1 MKKAKEFM
9 DEFIDTWN
17 KMVKCQDVKLNPT
30 EPNYDDFE
38 RAFSEEKKI
47 VATYSVDDVPLI
59 TMEKANNEKGK
70 SMEDDDFE
78 R

>member
-9 DEFIDTWN
+9 DEFMDTWKN
-17 KMVKCQDVKLNPT
+17 MMKYQDVKLNPT
-30 EPNYDDFE
+30 EPNYDDIE

-47 VATYSVDDVPLI
+47 VATYSVDDVPLLTI
-59 TMEKANNEKGK
+59 EKVNNEKEK
-70 SMEDDDFE
+70 NMEDDDFE